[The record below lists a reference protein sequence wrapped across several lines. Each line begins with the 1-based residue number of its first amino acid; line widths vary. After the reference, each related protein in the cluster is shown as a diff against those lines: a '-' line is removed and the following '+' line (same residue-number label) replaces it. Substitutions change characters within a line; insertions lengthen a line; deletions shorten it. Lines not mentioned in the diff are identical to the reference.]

1 MHLLTI
7 LANADEETSG
17 GSLLGMLP
25 LLALPLLAYFV
36 LIRPNRR
43 RMREQQE
50 MQSDLE
56 VGDEIVT
63 NSGIYGF
70 ITGFDGDRVWVEV
83 DDDVQLR
90 VARAAIQ
97 GKIDT
102 SEPTAAT
109 SGSDTS
115 TPPPPPPA
123 STKQDGPGSTT
134 ADNGVA
140 DE

>member
-1 MHLLTI
+1 MHILTV
-7 LANADEETSG
+7 LAAEEQSSG

-43 RMREQQE
+43 RMREQQD
-50 MQSDLE
+50 MQSGLE
-56 VGDEIVT
+56 VGDEIIT

-90 VARAAIQ
+90 MARAAIQ

-102 SEPTAAT
+102 SEPGDAAAGGTAAGDAAET
-109 SGSDTS
+109 GDESEPS
-115 TPPPPPPA
+115 
-123 STKQDGPGSTT
+123 T
-134 ADNGVA
+134 ADNGAA